1 MDQLPEG
8 GMDEDWEMGH
18 IVHTFTN
25 RRWGE
30 KCVGYAES
38 HDQVTAFSLFFSSS
52 NILLFQALVGDKTL
66 AFWMMDAEMHVHGDV
81 VVVPAVGRGGPGPGA
96 AQDDPAAGARAGR
109 GG

>member
-38 HDQVTAFSLFFSSS
+38 HDQVTAFLSTTPTFY
-52 NILLFQALVGDKTL
+52 LFQALVGDKTL

-81 VVVPAVGRGGPGPGA
+81 VVVPAWRC
-96 AQDDPAAGARAGR
+96 RR
-109 GG
+109 

>member
-1 MDQLPEG
+1 
-8 GMDEDWEMGH
+8 MGH
-18 IVHTFTN
+18 IVPTLTN

-66 AFWMMDAEMHVHGDV
+66 AFWMMDAEMYTGMSSLYPQSAVVARGLALHKMIRLLVHGL
-81 VVVPAVGRGGPGPGA
+81 
-96 AQDDPAAGARAGR
+96 AGEGEQTLVTQH
-109 GG
+109 